1 MIRENHLMQKIP
13 LYFDETTR
21 SLPKESQAVRP
32 VTIATTRAS
41 CVGAQPCD
49 TCTPFVAQRYD
60 NTLCSLSL
68 SRDHH
73 PLVPQNQRRL
83 RHVTPFADH
92 TPLDMDNLIPKDA
105 LLEAIED
112 DDDIDWNTDHQK
124 N

>member
-1 MIRENHLMQKIP
+1 M
-13 LYFDETTR
+13 
-21 SLPKESQAVRP
+21 
-32 VTIATTRAS
+32 TIATTRAS

-49 TCTPFVAQRYD
+49 TYTPFVAQGYD

-83 RHVTPFADH
+83 PHVTPFADY

-105 LLEAIED
+105 LLDAVED
-112 DDDIDWNTDHQK
+112 DDDIDWNTDPFEFPDRVGRESPEELVSKKH
-124 N
+124 